1 MKRIGMVVAMRKEIL
16 PLIENSGLEVS
27 NESVGKY
34 QISSFKYLDKEIINY
49 GLKKIKELNE
59 KYNVNLDS
67 SLNNSFNRFHFL
79 YRERMWNRGE

>member
-34 QISSFKYLDKEIINY
+34 QISSFKYNII
-49 GLKKIKELNE
+49 I
-59 KYNVNLDS
+59 
-67 SLNNSFNRFHFL
+67 F
-79 YRERMWNRGE
+79 

>member
-34 QISSFKYLDKEIINY
+34 QISSFNHPLNFMH
-49 GLKKIKELNE
+49 KKIRYFSYLS
-59 KYNVNLDS
+59 V
-67 SLNNSFNRFHFL
+67 
-79 YRERMWNRGE
+79 